1 MAQTQSHQFPSQSSF
16 SPPASTPSPSPSS
29 TGTPSGNLGP
39 PPKRQRLSPLPQ
51 TQAPF
56 SSSPGFGTLQ
66 LPQTTSPVNGVP
78 VANMTNP
85 PGNAVHPPP
94 QPQPQPQPQTHTP
107 QPPPPPGSMGP
118 PSRPAETKPTD
129 AAELTDVLAS
139 SGIDVREEEA
149 FLTSGYGAAPATTPQ
164 PPPRIQTN
172 ITTSFTSLPSA
183 GSTPSAGNS
192 FTEPA
197 FKQAHY
203 QPPPTAAGAQP
214 VPRKS
219 PEELAADAKLRDD
232 TVASRRD
239 QYPLH
244 APFLQTAPLGER
256 LQKRGNELGIRMPSG
271 GFFRPFPNRPATPIE
286 IVGPD
291 GQSVIRTGK
300 PVLTTDAPLGD
311 IISLMSLACEERL
324 RSVVEHSA
332 VLAQNRRAYSHGV
345 VPQEWNDLAE
355 GNNQKKGKEDQNGI
369 AAASPNGTSQKR
381 TISTNRD
388 DSNEARRITFPN
400 TLAMKSRRLIEKDGS
415 YEEGRANKR
424 MKRNTDAIL
433 SGDTGRSASVGPGA
447 EPSGERAPDVEKK
460 TKKELKKAEAKVNDA
475 VQHQHAVETARMA
488 TGGLST
494 SRFGGKKTYS
504 WLSNPSA
511 TSASRTSF
519 SNPSR
524 ARPGGGSAPSGTGKP
539 GGLSNGIRV
548 PPGKRLG
555 EWREDKDRGAGV
567 QIRDILFM
575 LELDGKAAKHLQKA
589 YSKESKEE
597 VDRPGK

>member
-85 PGNAVHPPP
+85 PGNAVHLP
-94 QPQPQPQPQTHTP
+94 PQPQPQPQTHTP

-149 FLTSGYGAAPATTPQ
+149 FLPVDMALHPQ
-164 PPPRIQTN
+164 
-172 ITTSFTSLPSA
+172 L
-183 GSTPSAGNS
+183 
-192 FTEPA
+192 
-197 FKQAHY
+197 
-203 QPPPTAAGAQP
+203 
-214 VPRKS
+214 
-219 PEELAADAKLRDD
+219 LRNRRR
-232 TVASRRD
+232 ASRPIL
-239 QYPLH
+239 PLH
-244 APFLQTAPLGER
+244 SPHCRPLGR
-256 LQKRGNELGIRMPSG
+256 PHLQ
-271 GFFRPFPNRPATPIE
+271 E
-286 IVGPD
+286 IA
-291 GQSVIRTGK
+291 
-300 PVLTTDAPLGD
+300 LLNPL
-311 IISLMSLACEERL
+311 
-324 RSVVEHSA
+324 SA
-332 VLAQNRRAYSHGV
+332 SPLSASTHGCG
-345 VPQEWNDLAE
+345 AHR
-355 GNNQKKGKEDQNGI
+355 KGKEDQNGI

-567 QIRDILFM
+567 QIRDIL
-575 LELDGKAAKHLQKA
+575 
-589 YSKESKEE
+589 SCS
-597 VDRPGK
+597 R